1 VCSPAFNDAL
11 LLLALLLLLSC
22 TPTCRLDLTFIF
34 LMSIPF
40 ALAMS
45 WNVYDTWVGVALNV
59 GMTALVVALGVR
71 HVTSAALDA
80 TVEAHK

>member
-1 VCSPAFNDAL
+1 MMIPHCCCC
-11 LLLALLLLLSC
+11 LLLLSRLLLS
-22 TPTCRLDLTFIF
+22 RLDMTFIF

-59 GMTALVVALGVR
+59 GMAAVVAALGVC
-71 HVTSAALDA
+71 HVTSAAPD
-80 TVEAHK
+80 VISEAHK